1 MFFIKDKKSSTS
13 TIQQYISHELE
24 QVKMDFE
31 EGTDVAL
38 QLELIGLTK
47 EELAILKSV
56 QPLVA
61 SHIAGIYQEALKY
74 SHKGVKRITDM
85 SQHGISIETSQQYV
99 LTLFNG
105 IIDRDYIER
114 RAVVGRQYVKMGV
127 QSHWF
132 MSVYQLL
139 LTRILEM
146 IKQELSFSDHDL
158 FPVFMAV
165 SKIFNLEYQLCTSA
179 MNYTQQE
186 VLERKEDEA
195 KKGIKEFVG
204 GFVEN
209 LAAMTEE
216 TGASVEQIVYQSNQI
231 SKNANTSLEASS
243 HMETHSE
250 DGRTQLD
257 KVKQN
262 MLELKGNVQQI
273 TSTIDGLEKNSK
285 EIGEIVTVITSI
297 ADQTN
302 LLALNAAIE
311 AARAGEHGKGFAV
324 VAEEVRKLA
333 EQTKHSSG
341 SVTSLVGA
349 TISQISSVIA
359 QISTIHQVVEKGNA
373 EINQTT
379 NVFEKILDGSVE
391 NKQLSQNTENEIRVL
406 TDLLNEIKDAV
417 TKMAASAEE
426 LSQTVSSF

>member
-1 MFFIKDKKSSTS
+1 MFFIKDKKSS

-24 QVKMDFE
+24 NVKMDFE

-38 QLELIGLTK
+38 QLELIGITK
-47 EELAILKSV
+47 EELAILKSI

-61 SHIAGIYQEALKY
+61 GHIAGIYQETLKY
-74 SHKGVKRITDM
+74 SHKGVRNITDM
-85 SQHGISIETSQQYV
+85 SQNGISTETSQQYV
-99 LTLFNG
+99 LTLFSG
-105 IIDRDYIER
+105 IIDREYIEKR
-114 RAVVGRQYVKMGV
+114 TTTGQLYVEMGV

-132 MSVYQLL
+132 MAVNQLL
-139 LTRILEM
+139 FTRILEM
-146 IKQELSFSDHDL
+146 LKQELSFSEHDL
-158 FPVFMAV
+158 FQVFIAV
-165 SKIFNLEYQLCTSA
+165 SKIFNLEYQLCISA
-179 MNYTQQE
+179 MNNTHQE
-186 VLERKEDEA
+186 ILDRKEDET

-250 DGRTQLD
+250 DGRNQLD
-257 KVKQN
+257 KVKEN

-359 QISTIHQVVEKGNA
+359 QISTIHQVVEKGND
-373 EINQTT
+373 EIKQTS
-379 NVFEKILDGSVE
+379 NVFEKILHGSAE

-406 TDLLNEIKDAV
+406 TDLLNEINDAV